1 MHTLV
6 ETLTLAEKYLVQL
19 PPAIPAQR
27 TPAGAEIAAWIDH
40 TLLKPEA
47 TREQIAKLCQEAIEF
62 GFCSVCVNPVYV
74 PLAYSILQNSPVKV
88 CTVVGFPLG
97 ATLSRSKVS
106 ETEACLQAG
115 ACEIDMV
122 LAVGLLKSKAY
133 ESVFE
138 DVAGVVE
145 VSHAHKALVKV
156 ILETSALTRE
166 EKIYA
171 SVLCKNAGASFIKT
185 STGFGAGGATIEDVE
200 LMHRI
205 AAPQV
210 FVKASGG
217 IRSLSDAQ
225 AMIGAGA
232 SRLGTSAGVAIVT
245 AALVQGVST

>member
-19 PPAIPAQR
+19 PPATPAQQ

-122 LAVGLLKSKAY
+122 LAVGLLKSKDY

-145 VSHAHKALVKV
+145 VSRTHKALVKV

-171 SVLCKNAGASFIKT
+171 SVVCKNAGASFIKT
-185 STGFGAGGATIEDVE
+185 STGFGAGDVE

-217 IRSLSDAQ
+217 IRTLSDAQ

-232 SRLGTSAGVAIVT
+232 SRLGTSAGVAIVN
-245 AALVQGVST
+245 AALAQGASS

>member
-6 ETLTLAEKYLVQL
+6 ETLNLAEKYLLQL
-19 PPAIPAQR
+19 PPAKPAQR
-27 TPAGAEIAAWIDH
+27 SPAGAEIAAWIDH

-145 VSHAHKALVKV
+145 VARTHKALVKV

-185 STGFGAGGATIEDVE
+185 STGFGSAGATIEDIW
-200 LMHRI
+200 LMRE
-205 AAPQV
+205 V
-210 FVKASGG
+210 VGSKMGVKASGG
-217 IRSLSDAQ
+217 VKDFEFARQLVL
-225 AMIGAGA
+225 AGA
-232 SRLGTSAGVAIVT
+232 SRIGASAGVAIVKG
-245 AALVQGVST
+245 ALT